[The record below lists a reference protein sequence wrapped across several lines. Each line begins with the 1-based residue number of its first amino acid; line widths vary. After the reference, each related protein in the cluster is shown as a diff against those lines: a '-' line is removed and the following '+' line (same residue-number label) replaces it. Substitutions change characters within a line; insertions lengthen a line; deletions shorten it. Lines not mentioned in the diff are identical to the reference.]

1 MKRRSG
7 GGGGGEGSWLN
18 TYADMV
24 TLLLCF
30 FVLLYAISSVDKVK
44 WEILVKSL
52 NPNYAREVS
61 QIVTNVDSKDGEF
74 DVEGS
79 MDRPAEDAIQNFDDL
94 YYTLVQA
101 AEAMGLGND
110 VQIQKSDDSSS
121 AQGKDTSSSSASS
134 AASAMGAGASAAFIT
149 FQDRV
154 FFRGDDSALTD
165 KGKEILKQFS
175 KILGRA
181 NHLIGEVDVLGHTS
195 QGDPKRPNNIRTD
208 YTLSALRSMEVIV
221 YLAQQKDIDTNKFV
235 GEFFGQHKSIAKF
248 DTAENR
254 SKNRRVEILIL
265 KKGSEL
271 DTILDKYYEKF
282 YKGDI
287 RNSGFDLPKQDKTKK
302 EDKATDKK
310 DGVKTE
316 DEDTGTTDTVDNAS
330 FTNNEVKTDDNQTD
344 TTATDNTR
352 PTDSTE
358 DTTQNQGNNTDTS
371 TENTP

>member
-30 FVLLYAISSVDKVK
+30 FVLLYAISSADQTK

-52 NPNYAREVS
+52 NPNYAKTIS
-61 QIVTNVDSKDGEF
+61 QIVTNVDAQDGDF
-74 DVEGS
+74 DVKGVLEK
-79 MDRPAEDAIQNFDDL
+79 PAEDAIQNFDDL
-94 YYTLVQA
+94 YYTLIEA
-101 AEAMGLGND
+101 AANMGLNEDD
-110 VQIQKSDDSSS
+110 VQIQKANETANGNSSS
-121 AQGKDTSSSSASS
+121 KSEGQGVAVAK
-134 AASAMGAGASAAFIT
+134 GANATFIT

-165 KGKEILKQFS
+165 KGKEVLKQFS
-175 KILGRA
+175 KILGKA

-208 YTLSALRSMEVIV
+208 FTLSALRSMEVIV
-221 YLAQQKDIDTNKFV
+221 YLAQQKDLEANKFV
-235 GEFFGQHKSIAKF
+235 GQFFGQHKSVAKY

-265 KKGSEL
+265 KKGSDL

-282 YKGDI
+282 YKDDI
-287 RNSGFDLPKQDKTKK
+287 RNNDFKLPKADKKSENKKDDGKVSDKPVENTGNENTQQSTSDTDDSKENDAMLNEDTAKK
-302 EDKATDKK
+302 E
-310 DGVKTE
+310 
-316 DEDTGTTDTVDNAS
+316 N
-330 FTNNEVKTDDNQTD
+330 
-344 TTATDNTR
+344 
-352 PTDSTE
+352 
-358 DTTQNQGNNTDTS
+358 
-371 TENTP
+371 

>member
-30 FVLLYAISSVDKVK
+30 FVLLYAISSADQVK

-52 NPNYAREVS
+52 NPNYAKEVS
-61 QIVTNVDSKDGEF
+61 QIVVNVDSKDGDF
-74 DVEGS
+74 DVQGS
-79 MDRPAEDAIQNFDDL
+79 LDKPAENAIQNFDDL
-94 YYTLVQA
+94 YYTLVEA
-101 AEAMGLGND
+101 AESMGLSKDD
-110 VQIQKSDDSSS
+110 VQIQKSSDAADSSS
-121 AQGKDTSSSSASS
+121 SDSNSDPSKGKAQS
-134 AASAMGAGASAAFIT
+134 AAGGISATFIT

-165 KGKEILKQFS
+165 KGKDILKQFS
-175 KILGRA
+175 KILGKA

-208 YTLSALRSMEVIV
+208 FTLSALRSMEVIV
-221 YLAQQKDIDTNKFV
+221 YLAQQKDLDANKFV
-235 GEFFGQHKSIAKF
+235 GQFFGQHKSVAKY

-265 KKGSEL
+265 KKGSDL

-282 YKGDI
+282 YKDDI
-287 RNSGFDLPKQDKTKK
+287 RNHNFKLP
-302 EDKATDKK
+302 EAEKK
-310 DGVKTE
+310 DTAATE
-316 DEDTGTTDTVDNAS
+316 NA
-330 FTNNEVKTDDNQTD
+330 
-344 TTATDNTR
+344 ATDNTQDTAN
-352 PTDSTE
+352 TDNTAPANTDEGEAGGNATPTE
-358 DTTQNQGNNTDTS
+358 DTQQNNSDTTTNNAVTDT
-371 TENTP
+371 TIPAEGNTN